1 MVFFKISAGNAG
13 QSNIEMKKILIT
25 GATGFI
31 GGALSDRLI
40 WEGYNVQALVRNKG
54 NVGFLSKEVRPISG
68 DLFDKDALGHAMEGV
83 EEVYH
88 LAAYARPWASD
99 PATYFR
105 INVEGA
111 ENVFK
116 AAATKGVRRVVFTS
130 TAGVFGPSLDNPPV
144 TEDSLRLTPL
154 RTEYERSKAKA
165 EALVQ
170 DLVKAGQDIVIVNP
184 SRVYG
189 PGQQTV
195 SNGVTKMIRLYLA
208 GKFRFYPGDG
218 NSIGNYVFIED
229 VVNGHLLAMER
240 GIAGERYALGGENAS
255 YRTFFEQLS
264 KVSGVQ
270 NRMFP
275 LPVSVLRVGAHL
287 LKVRADWFGIAP
299 MLTPEWVDRFME
311 HWALSTE
318 KAEVALG
325 YKPVSLT
332 EGLQRTVDW
341 LKLQT

>member
-1 MVFFKISAGNAG
+1 
-13 QSNIEMKKILIT
+13 MKKILVT

-40 WEGYNVQALVRNKG
+40 REGYNVQALVRNKG
-54 NVGFLSKEVRPISG
+54 NTGFLAKEVRLISG
-68 DLFDKDALGHAMEGV
+68 DLFNRDALEHAMEGV

-88 LAAYARPWASD
+88 LAAYARPWAED

-111 ENVFK
+111 DNVFK
-116 AAATKGVRRVVFTS
+116 SAAKKGVRRVVFTS

-144 TEDSLRLTPL
+144 TEDMLRLTPI

-165 EALVQ
+165 EALIQ

-218 NSIGNYVFIED
+218 NSIGNYVFIDD

-255 YRTFFEQLS
+255 YRMFFEQLS

-287 LKVRADWFGIAP
+287 LKIRADWFGIAP
-299 MLTPEWVDRFME
+299 LLTPEWVDRFME

-318 KAEVALG
+318 KSKAMLG

-332 EGLQRTVDW
+332 EGLQRTVEW
-341 LKLQT
+341 LRADV

>member
-1 MVFFKISAGNAG
+1 
-13 QSNIEMKKILIT
+13 MKKILIT

-40 WEGYNVQALVRNKG
+40 REGNSVRALVRDMG
-54 NVGFLSKEVRPISG
+54 NASFLSKDIQTITG
-68 DLFDKDALGHAMEGV
+68 DLFDKDVLEHAMQGI

-99 PATYFR
+99 AATYFR

-130 TAGVFGPSLDNPPV
+130 TAGVFGPSLDKPPV
-144 TEDSLRLTPL
+144 IEDMLRLAPI
-154 RTEYERSKAKA
+154 RTEYERSKAQA
-165 EALVQ
+165 EALIQ

-189 PGQQTV
+189 PGQQTA

-218 NSIGNYVFIED
+218 NSIGNYVFIDD
-229 VVNGHLLAMER
+229 VINGHLLAMER

-255 YRTFFEQLS
+255 YRTFFEHLS
-264 KVSGVQ
+264 TVSGVQ
-270 NRMFP
+270 NRIFP
-275 LPVSVLRVGAHL
+275 LPVSVLRIAAHL
-287 LKVRADWFGIAP
+287 LKIRADWFGIAP
-299 MLTPEWVDRFME
+299 LLTPEWVDRFME

-325 YKPVSLT
+325 YRPVSLT

-341 LKLQT
+341 LKAEV